1 MATKRKLLLHSHSSH
16 FSMLNKFGIY
26 LYLNENIYHYR
37 DQDMGQVL
45 IQNIIKT
52 NSSNKCG
59 LKLKYPPTSLKRIQR
74 SPSKTLFIIT

>member
-26 LYLNENIYHYR
+26 LYLNENIYHYQ

-59 LKLKYPPTSLKRIQR
+59 LKLKYPPPTSLTEK
-74 SPSKTLFIIT
+74 

>member
-16 FSMLNKFGIY
+16 FSMLSKFGIY
-26 LYLNENIYHYR
+26 LYLNENIYHYQ

-52 NSSNKCG
+52 NSSHKCG
-59 LKLKYPPTSLKRIQR
+59 LKLK
-74 SPSKTLFIIT
+74 